1 MVSICS
7 YLYHELRELF
17 FAVEIGGLQHALLD
31 YFNMF
36 IPEEDVEFDE
46 LGM

>member
-7 YLYHELRELF
+7 SLYHELRE
-17 FAVEIGGLQHALLD
+17 FAVVGGLHALLD